1 MRQSLKLAFW
11 LQVKVDVLP
20 HSILFYMKN
29 KAHILFS
36 DEKKNQ
42 KLHKYYSMRIYNE
55 IRW

>member
-11 LQVKVDVLP
+11 LQVKVDALP

-42 KLHKYYSMRIYNE
+42 KLQSTDDT
-55 IRW
+55 